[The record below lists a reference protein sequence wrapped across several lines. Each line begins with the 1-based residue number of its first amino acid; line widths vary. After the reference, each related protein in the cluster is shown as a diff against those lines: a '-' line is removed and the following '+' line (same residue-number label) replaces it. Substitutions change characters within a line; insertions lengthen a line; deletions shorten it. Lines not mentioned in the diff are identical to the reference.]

1 MRAEERQNYILNTAR
16 ESGFVSIID
25 AAKHLDVSTETVRR
39 DIQKLCEKEL
49 LKKVRGGAS
58 PISSKFVKDG
68 DYWYRTRHNRSE
80 KTSIAAEAAKMIES
94 NMIVAISSGTT
105 PQLIANYITNVKN
118 VTFVTNSIPVAM
130 ALLKRIDTGKVGGQV
145 IISGGKIDSEN
156 LITTSDTALEEID
169 RFNFNLAFVSCTAM
183 SGEGASSFYIHGI
196 PFFRHIMKQSLSS
209 VLVVESAKMG
219 KVSTYTYAK
228 LTGFDRII
236 TDNKNP
242 VPKDITKAISNSKTE
257 LTVVECYGRQKA
269 R

>member
-25 AAKHLDVSTETVRR
+25 TAKNLDVSTETIRR

-49 LKKVRGGAS
+49 LKKIRGGAS
-58 PISSKFVKDG
+58 PIGSKFAKDG
-68 DYWYRTRHNRSE
+68 DYWYRTRHGRNE
-80 KTSIAAEAAKMIES
+80 KASIAAEAAKMIES

-105 PQLIANYITNVKN
+105 PQLIANYITDVKN

-130 ALLKRIDTGKVGGQV
+130 ALLKRIDTGEISGQV

-169 RFNFNLAFVSCTAM
+169 HFNFNLAFVSCTAM
-183 SGEGASSFYIHGI
+183 SANGASSFYIHGI
-196 PFFRHIMKQSLSS
+196 PFVRHIMKQSLSS

-228 LTGFDRII
+228 LTDFDTII
-236 TDNKNP
+236 TDNKNS
-242 VPKDITKAISNSKTE
+242 VPKDIAESISNSKTKI
-257 LTVVECYGRQKA
+257 TIAECNNN
-269 R
+269 